1 MAKQPP
7 KDEGRKY
14 YTATVDVEGK
24 RPGYPESRSVAFPAV
39 NEQEV
44 RDRLTAEG
52 WKWKR
57 ITITEGR
64 CIVDLPSR
72 KDADAERY
80 HAELENMLGH
90 GFPPRYNSGP
100 VAYPAPG
107 PPKVK
112 DTTARKSWAKYMEEW
127 SHGLSVSALPQYL
140 DVDMGGTVPLPA
152 RLVQDA
158 ERWPYCTAIVEAQVA
173 QWRARRAHMAE
184 HRKGNRSPK
193 ARELRKDDMEA
204 VKSFDA
210 LKGWTFQA
218 MVDGIV
224 ASPSPFDIPNPRL
237 FHIPTGYMVPTMDPD
252 REHLKVEFWRHLLAA
267 WDGPANTRAEV
278 VRSML
283 DHHHGQGGRP
293 EVFRELVR
301 DTCTR
306 LKALEAKEENQR
318 TNEQL
323 GPRIRNASRW
333 QGLAVTLEQWLEEAR
348 NAPTSAKSPANAKA
362 MPTAPIRLRS
372 LAERLDAVP
381 GAREAFDTMLRMD
394 GLTNDA
400 GHYVLK
406 SRKGKGGVLAAWD
419 AIVQHFGVEGFG
431 KDDAALS
438 DALMGYID
446 GFKVQRRIGKL
457 RGHNIYRD
465 AFREWPDWL
474 DSEYPKDKR

>member
-24 RPGYPESRSVAFPAV
+24 RPGHPESRSVAFLAI

-90 GFPPRYNSGP
+90 GFAPRYNSGP
-100 VAYPAPG
+100 VARPYMPTPELNDAE
-107 PPKVK
+107 
-112 DTTARKSWAKYMEEW
+112 ARKSWAKHLEQW

-158 ERWPYCTAIVEAQVA
+158 ERWPYCTVIVEAQVA

-184 HRKGNRSPK
+184 HRKGDRSPE

-204 VKSFDA
+204 VKSLDA
-210 LKGWTFQA
+210 LKGWTFPA
-218 MVDGIV
+218 LVESIG
-224 ASPSPFDIPNPRL
+224 ANPSPFDIPNPRL
-237 FHIPTGYMVPTMDPD
+237 FHIPTGYMVPTMNPD
-252 REHLKVEFWRHLLAA
+252 HAHLKVEFWRHLLAA

-283 DHHHGQGGRP
+283 DHHQLHGGRP
-293 EVFRELVR
+293 QVFRELVR

-306 LKALEAKEENQR
+306 LRGLEAKEEKQR

-333 QGLAVTLEQWLEEAR
+333 HGLAITLEQWLEEVR
-348 NAPTSAKSPANAKA
+348 NAPTSANKPPEVEVPTFAALFGDRLPDVLEAMQDAGIRYVEGRGKRKVVAALHAACVALSKPLPLATLWPAMLKQLF
-362 MPTAPIRLRS
+362 PDTVWSVKVKPIENMRN
-372 LAERLDAVP
+372 
-381 GAREAFDTMLRMD
+381 REAAEDYMEAYRAIMD
-394 GLTNDA
+394 R
-400 GHYVLK
+400 LK
-406 SRKGKGGVLAAWD
+406 
-419 AIVQHFGVEGFG
+419 
-431 KDDAALS
+431 
-438 DALMGYID
+438 
-446 GFKVQRRIGKL
+446 
-457 RGHNIYRD
+457 
-465 AFREWPDWL
+465 
-474 DSEYPKDKR
+474 